1 MVLRCGQCEGFR
13 EVTVPTAVAERFS
26 ADFDLARS
34 YISAALRDLERQ
46 RLTEGL

>member
-1 MVLRCGQCEGFR
+1 
-13 EVTVPTAVAERFS
+13 VTGPTAVAERCR